1 MLDPK
6 LNGFDG
12 PDVVVEPNIDLGA
25 SAVGVAGVA
34 LLVDVPIPPNENSF
48 DGSAGLSLTG
58 EAGVVLNV
66 FVAPFP
72 NTFDVVLTESDAGFA
87 GVEPNA
93 GVVVEPN
100 AGVVVEPNAD
110 VVAAEPNAGVVVV
123 ELLPNAEGAAVFP
136 KADVVVPLAAGVVPN
151 ADVVLPN
158 AVKGDF
164 GASLVSVGVEAD
176 DVAPNAGAAVVLPNI
191 LNADFGASFVSV
203 APGAGGAPNAGTVVV
218 VLPNPPNTDLG
229 ASFVSVA
236 PDPDAF
242 DGAPNGVGADVE
254 AALFAKRFPPVNPV
268 FPNADFEASVV
279 VVC

>member
-12 PDVVVEPNIDLGA
+12 ADVVVEPNIDLGA
-25 SAVGVAGVA
+25 SAVGVAGAA
-34 LLVDVPIPPNENSF
+34 LLVDIPAPPNENSF
-48 DGSAGLSLTG
+48 DGSAGLSLAG

-72 NTFDVVLTESDAGFA
+72 NTFDVVVESNAGVA

-100 AGVVVEPNAD
+100 AGVVVEPNAG

-123 ELLPNAEGAAVFP
+123 ELLANAEGAAVFP
-136 KADVVVPLAAGVVPN
+136 KADVVVPLGAGVVPN

-176 DVAPNAGAAVVLPNI
+176 GVAPNAGAAVVLPNI

-203 APGAGGAPNAGTVVV
+203 APEAGGAPNAGAAVV

>member
-12 PDVVVEPNIDLGA
+12 ADVVVEPNIDLGA
-25 SAVGVAGVA
+25 SEVGVAGAA
-34 LLVDVPIPPNENSF
+34 LLVDIPAPPNENNF

-58 EAGVVLNV
+58 EAGVELNV

-72 NTFDVVLTESDAGFA
+72 NTFDVVLAESDAGFA

-100 AGVVVEPNAD
+100 AGVVVEPNAG

-151 ADVVLPN
+151 ADVVFPN

-164 GASLVSVGVEAD
+164 GASLVSVVVEAD
-176 DVAPNAGAAVVLPNI
+176 GVAPNAGAAVVLPNI

-203 APGAGGAPNAGTVVV
+203 APEAGGAPNAGVVV

-229 ASFVSVA
+229 ASFASVA

>member
-6 LNGFDG
+6 LKGFDG
-12 PDVVVEPNIDLGA
+12 ADVVVEPNIDLGA
-25 SAVGVAGVA
+25 SAVGVAGAA
-34 LLVDVPIPPNENSF
+34 LLVDIPAPPNENNF

-58 EAGVVLNV
+58 EPGVVLNV

-72 NTFDVVLTESDAGFA
+72 NTFDVVVVESNAGVA
-87 GVEPNA
+87 GVEPKA

-100 AGVVVEPNAD
+100 PGVVEPNAG

-136 KADVVVPLAAGVVPN
+136 KADVVVPLATGVVPN

-176 DVAPNAGAAVVLPNI
+176 GVAPNAGAAVVLPNI

-203 APGAGGAPNAGTVVV
+203 APEAGGAPNAGAVVV

-254 AALFAKRFPPVNPV
+254 AAVFAKRFPPVNPV
-268 FPNADFEASVV
+268 FPNADFEASGVV
-279 VVC
+279 VG

>member
-12 PDVVVEPNIDLGA
+12 ADVVVEPNIDLGA
-25 SAVGVAGVA
+25 SEVGVAGAA
-34 LLVDVPIPPNENSF
+34 LLVDIPAPPNENNF

-58 EAGVVLNV
+58 EAGVVLNGL
-66 FVAPFP
+66 VAPFP
-72 NTFDVVLTESDAGFA
+72 NTFDVVVVESNAGVA

-100 AGVVVEPNAD
+100 AGVV
-110 VVAAEPNAGVVVV
+110 AAEPNAGVAVV

-164 GASLVSVGVEAD
+164 GASLVSVVVEAD

-203 APGAGGAPNAGTVVV
+203 APEAGGAPNAGVVA

-242 DGAPNGVGADVE
+242 EGAPNGVGADVE
-254 AALFAKRFPPVNPV
+254 AAVFAKRFPPVNPV

>member
-12 PDVVVEPNIDLGA
+12 ADVVVEPNIDLGA
-25 SAVGVAGVA
+25 SAVGVAGAA
-34 LLVDVPIPPNENSF
+34 LLADIPAPPNENNF

-58 EAGVVLNV
+58 EAGVVLNGL
-66 FVAPFP
+66 VAPFP
-72 NTFDVVLTESDAGFA
+72 NTFDVVVVESNAGVA

-100 AGVVVEPNAD
+100 AGVV
-110 VVAAEPNAGVVVV
+110 AAEPNAGVVVV
-123 ELLPNAEGAAVFP
+123 ELLANAEGAAVLP

-203 APGAGGAPNAGTVVV
+203 APGGAPNAGAVVV

-242 DGAPNGVGADVE
+242 EGAPNGVGADVE

-268 FPNADFEASVV
+268 FPNADFEASGV

>member
-1 MLDPK
+1 M
-6 LNGFDG
+6 NGFDG
-12 PDVVVEPNIDLGA
+12 ADVVVEPNIDLGA
-25 SAVGVAGVA
+25 SEVGVAGAA
-34 LLVDVPIPPNENSF
+34 LLVDIPAPPNENSF
-48 DGSAGLSLTG
+48 DGSAGLSFTG

-72 NTFDVVLTESDAGFA
+72 NTFDVVVVESNAGVA

-100 AGVVVEPNAD
+100 AGVVVDPNAG
-110 VVAAEPNAGVVVV
+110 VVAAEPNVGVVAA
-123 ELLPNAEGAAVFP
+123 ELLANAEGAAVFP

-203 APGAGGAPNAGTVVV
+203 APAAGGAPNAGAVV

-229 ASFVSVA
+229 ASFVSA
-236 PDPDAF
+236 APDAF

-254 AALFAKRFPPVNPV
+254 AVLFAKRFPPVNPV
-268 FPNADFEASVV
+268 FPNADFDASVV
-279 VVC
+279 AC

>member
-12 PDVVVEPNIDLGA
+12 ADVAVEPNIDLGA

-34 LLVDVPIPPNENSF
+34 LLVDIPAPPNENSF
-48 DGSAGLSLTG
+48 DGSAGLSFTG

-72 NTFDVVLTESDAGFA
+72 NTFDVVVVESNA
-87 GVEPNA
+87 GVAGVGPNA

-100 AGVVVEPNAD
+100 PGVVEPNAG
-110 VVAAEPNAGVVVV
+110 VVAAEPNAGVDVV
-123 ELLPNAEGAAVFP
+123 ELLANAEGAAVFP
-136 KADVVVPLAAGVVPN
+136 NADAVVPLAAGVVPN
-151 ADVVLPN
+151 ADAVLPN

-176 DVAPNAGAAVVLPNI
+176 DVPPNAGAAVVLPNI

-203 APGAGGAPNAGTVVV
+203 APAAGGAPNAGAVV

-236 PDPDAF
+236 PDPDAL

-268 FPNADFEASVV
+268 FPNADFDASVV